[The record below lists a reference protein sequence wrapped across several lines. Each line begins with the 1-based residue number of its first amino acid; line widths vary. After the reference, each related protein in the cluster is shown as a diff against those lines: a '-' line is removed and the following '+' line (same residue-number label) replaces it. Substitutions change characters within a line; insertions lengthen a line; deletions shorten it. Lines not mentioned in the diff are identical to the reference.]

1 MLFQHELD
9 IDVGAGHTAIIG
21 GLEFEG
27 SYCRQEVVQSSF
39 EWFYDIVQFNFDLGF
54 TENCPDSLEE
64 KYIDC
69 VYAFVLA

>member
-27 SYCRQEVVQSSF
+27 SYCRQEVVQSIFSWYF
-39 EWFYDIVQFNFDLGF
+39 DGILFNFDLGV
-54 TENCPDSLEE
+54 TDNCLLSLGERYE
-64 KYIDC
+64 DC
-69 VYAFVLA
+69 IVAFVLA